1 MPTERAA
8 GGAVVPAG
16 EAAVPA
22 GGAAVLLFGRVA
34 GAAVVLASGGVVAG
48 VDARGAPVGTR
59 ELDLLDPS
67 ALVQRVHAVVLSEAP
82 ATPNGVVRWLA
93 ERGHGFP
100 VDGGVVPIVCAAAVG
115 GPGEDVGHAA
125 CEAAV
130 EVAAPPAVVFV
141 GGTAAAVVVVDAD
154 LDKAGC
160 RRVAMSAHDGLV
172 RAGVRAPSTVF
183 ALATGVATGAPL
195 DALCTEAA
203 NDVFRAVP

>member
-1 MPTERAA
+1 MLA
-8 GGAVVPAG
+8 
-16 EAAVPA
+16 
-22 GGAAVLLFGRVA
+22 GRVA
-34 GAAVVLASGGVVAG
+34 GAAVVLAPGGVVAG
-48 VDARGAPVGTR
+48 VDTRGAPIGTR

-67 ALVQRVHAVVLSEAP
+67 ALVSRVHGVLVADSPTSA
-82 ATPNGVVRWLA
+82 NGVVRWLA

-141 GGTAAAVVVVDAD
+141 GETAAVVVVVDAE

-160 RRVAMSAHDGLV
+160 RRVAMSAQDGLV
-172 RAGVRAPSTVF
+172 RAGVRVPSTVF
-183 ALATGVATGAPL
+183 ALATGVATGVPL
-195 DALCTEAA
+195 DALCTAAA
-203 NDVFRAVP
+203 NDVFRAVA